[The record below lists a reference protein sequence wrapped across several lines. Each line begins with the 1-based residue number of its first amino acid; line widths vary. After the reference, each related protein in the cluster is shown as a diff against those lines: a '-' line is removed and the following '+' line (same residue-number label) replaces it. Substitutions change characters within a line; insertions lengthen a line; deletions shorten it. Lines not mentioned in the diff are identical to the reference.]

1 MPAEAVHL
9 SALADSFHAVDA
21 SLRRAVGFD
30 DPERH
35 QLLRLGA
42 VMIDLPYFDRF
53 ALGVARYLLRRPLA
67 TSSMGDA
74 FHRNRPVE
82 LGKRLLRRVAE
93 LRAHRASARDG
104 ERLLSVALGYF
115 SHVAVDASM
124 HPLVNQLAGV
134 RAARLGD
141 RPARQHN
148 EVEKFHSV
156 LFHEERLG
164 YDFMGDARL
173 VDYISVDAGT
183 LLDEGV
189 IAIALRDAIAGV
201 HQSWLARRTLAR
213 WVRGYGQYVRLLA
226 SWFGGRIVPASV
238 KEEVRGEL
246 YDAPYGRFVDHYAR
260 AVERSRR
267 AVEAA
272 LAFAED
278 PTLDERFDVVVPEG
292 SIDDPPY
299 ATDLDRGLA

>member
-1 MPAEAVHL
+1 MPAEAIHL
-9 SALADSFHAVDA
+9 SALADSFPAADA
-21 SLRRAVGFD
+21 SLRRAAGFD

-42 VMIDLPYFDRF
+42 VMIDLPYFDHF
-53 ALGVARYLLRRPLA
+53 ALGVARYLLRHPVA
-67 TSSMGDA
+67 TSSAGDA
-74 FHRNRPVE
+74 FHQRRPVE
-82 LGKRLLRRVAE
+82 LGKILLRRAAE
-93 LRAHRASARDG
+93 LRAHRATSRDG
-104 ERLLSVALGYF
+104 DRLLSVALGYF
-115 SHVAVDASM
+115 SHVAVDGSM
-124 HPLVNQLAGV
+124 HPLVNQLASV

-141 RPARQHN
+141 RPSRQHN

-164 YDFMGDARL
+164 YDFMGDPRL
-173 VDYISVDAGT
+173 VDHIAVDAGAF
-183 LLDEGV
+183 LDDGT

-201 HQSWLARRTLAR
+201 HDSRLQQRTLAR

-226 SWFGGRIVPASV
+226 SWFGRRIVPAAV
-238 KEEVRGEL
+238 KEAVRGEV
-246 YDAPYGRFVDHYAR
+246 YDAPFGRFVDHYAR

-272 LAFAED
+272 LAFTED
-278 PTLDERFDVVVPEG
+278 PTQEARFDAVVPEG